1 DLGQFRHGH
10 DILPAEM
17 LHQRRYGLFSVF
29 VLQSTLHCLRFPLLL
44 LIPFTSPDYLSSD
57 ALQCLQLR
65 VLVPSGRTAW
75 PMRVCLLQLP
85 QTTMTL
91 ETWIAAS
98 FSTMPPLMFLV
109 GFGRVWRF
117 MMATCSTTTRFF
129 FASIESTRPLLPA
142 SGPEITRTLSPL
154 RIWMVC
160 RSVLSC

>member
-1 DLGQFRHGH
+1 
-10 DILPAEM
+10 M
-17 LHQRRYGLFSVF
+17 LTV
-29 VLQSTLHCLRFPLLL
+29 TLDSFGTAMMFFQPKCFISAGTVSFL
-44 LIPFTSPDYLSSD
+44 YLSCSRLFIAFVFLCSLPSRLLAPFYLSND

-109 GFGRVWRF
+109 GFG
-117 MMATCSTTTRFF
+117 
-129 FASIESTRPLLPA
+129 
-142 SGPEITRTLSPL
+142 
-154 RIWMVC
+154 
-160 RSVLSC
+160 